1 MKKLLQASIP
11 LSFLLLQATAQAA
24 EKQTLMDELK
34 DGGVWLIPL
43 GIFFTCF
50 LALTIYNIIKIRKG
64 PFLKTEIVEQLMP
77 MVEELDFESAS
88 ALCEANPA
96 PLTNIIK
103 AGLDRVAESDE
114 VDPES
119 IEKAMAE
126 ASTAELAGPFV
137 WVNYLNVVGSLSPMM
152 GLLGTVVGMVGAFAT
167 MKESMDD
174 ATAMAGQI
182 QVALLTTKYGLVVAI
197 PSLFSYFIFKNSY
210 GKIVAQVDEIVG
222 KFHFVLCQ
230 AIRRSYE
237 GYE

>member
-1 MKKLLQASIP
+1 MKKLFHTLIPAGLLLFSQVSLQA
-11 LSFLLLQATAQAA
+11 QD
-24 EKQTLMDELK
+24 KQTLFDEFK

-43 GIFFTCF
+43 GLFFCGF
-50 LALTIYNIIKIRKG
+50 LALTIYNFIMIRKG
-64 PFLKTEIVEQLMP
+64 PFLKQDIMEQVMP
-77 MVEELDFESAS
+77 LIEELDFESAA

-103 AGLDRVAESDE
+103 AGLDRLSESDE
-114 VDPES
+114 IDPDS
-119 IEKAMAE
+119 IEKAMSE
-126 ASTAELAGPFV
+126 AATSELAGPFV
-137 WVNYLNVVGSLSPMM
+137 MVNYLNVIGSLSPMM

-197 PSLFSYFIFKNSY
+197 PSLFSYFFFKNTY

-222 KFHFVLCQ
+222 KFLFVLVQ
-230 AIRRSYE
+230 SLRRSYE
-237 GYE
+237 